1 MNSPMTNADPA
12 SNQQVVV
19 FPPDRGIG
27 VLDVV
32 PPYPVGFKLQSDGAL
47 GININM
53 VHGDR
58 DGLLVYILAYL
69 NMAIGDNIKVYIETK
84 NAPVAEFSV
93 TDAHFDA
100 EGKAKNIPFYISAK
114 DMEARFLPLQPEN
127 KAFWFEVQRVSGNPS
142 EGSPPVQMFYKH
154 PAPGEADTD
163 GGKPFNQGLKRPV
176 TLESVVDQTVINDGM
191 SVTVMKYFNQS
202 IGDVVVLA
210 FGSLLL
216 EFTVTELGDIAFD
229 LTPEMLATLAPT
241 DSLVVRWEVFD
252 VVENSSGWS
261 DALILKFKPGI
272 VLLTAPIFELADMD
286 NVVHHDWLLG
296 GTMPILV
303 TGVFAARDVIEL
315 LLEGFTEGGD
325 PVSHTY
331 TQTLTVAGR
340 SLNIP
345 VENNKVQNVIRGCL
359 RATYTLT
366 RAGKTTLSKPADIT
380 ITGGAF
386 KLGPPT
392 VSPLENDTL
401 PVDTVRATAQFAEY
415 WPLKTGAVVE
425 LLWQTTDDAGVPILF
440 IFGQLVTDPT
450 LPIVFEVLAKYIVPH
465 PSAPLTVQCA
475 ITNPGEVRVVS
486 DLLRLKIGDE
496 KAIVLAPPTLVGVQ
510 GPIDPLGEDRTI
522 RVEYPARIAG
532 DRARLVQM
540 RAPAGSPS
548 FALTTLNQNNR
559 ANWVL
564 DIGFRVA
571 NQGTTPAMRWNL
583 NRDGKKIASSPGG
596 SFEIAPIAPGDSR
609 LPTPSISGVSGVLE
623 VNKLT
628 AANLLEVDPWPGQTQ
643 GQAKFLIF
651 QGTHKNGT
659 TVSYQA
665 LDGELTG
672 AELGSKTALLL
683 AWFSEL
689 KDETLLDIYFSVRL
703 GPEQTPLS
711 FPTQTYL
718 VESLV
723 ELQPV
728 INSLLDPQEREV
740 TQGSETVAT
749 TITVYGHGSDNEKIQ
764 ILVNDVVVETVRT
777 DASGN
782 FVQEVT
788 AEVYDE
794 SNTIQ
799 LRALYGSNYSSPTR
813 SYILRRPL
821 QIPTHQMN
829 LHGYRVYTGW
839 PTTGRPFPGNTE
851 TRTAQYGVGTPRFS
865 SSAPGVATVDA
876 NGNVTG
882 LRNGVA
888 WIYVQDQFTTLE
900 FYVSVANVYTLV
912 KLGYGLDV
920 AASVRWMNSVPG
932 SQSVVHAFSAMQQV
946 YGPEDNWQL
955 SPRDAWGMC
964 YPAACPAGY
973 NYAFSWRNGGL
984 NCGRDHQTYL
994 YSPWCLRP
1002 Y

>member
-12 SNQQVVV
+12 SNQQIVV

-27 VLDVV
+27 VLAVV
-32 PPYPVGFKLQSDGAL
+32 PPYPVGFKPQSDGAL

-84 NAPVAEFSV
+84 NAPVADFSV

-100 EGKAKNIPFYISAK
+100 EGNAKNIPFYISTK
-114 DMEARFLPLQPEN
+114 DMEARFLPPEN
-127 KAFWFEVQRVSGNPS
+127 KDFWFEVQRVSGNPS

-163 GGKPFNQGLKRPV
+163 GGKPFNQGLKLPIAS
-176 TLESVVDQTVINDGM
+176 ESVVDQTVIDDGM
-191 SVTVMKYFNQS
+191 FVTVLEYFNQS

-216 EFTVTELGDIAFD
+216 ETTVTALGDVVFELIPD
-229 LTPEMLATLAPT
+229 ELATLAPT
-241 DSLVVRWEVFD
+241 NSLVVRWEVFD
-252 VVENSSGWS
+252 VVENASGWS
-261 DALILKFKPGI
+261 DALILTFKPGV
-272 VLLTAPIFELADMD
+272 VLLTAPIFELADLD

-303 TGVFAARDVIEL
+303 TGVFAANDVVVL
-315 LLEGFTEGGD
+315 LLKGFTEGGD
-325 PVSHTY
+325 PVSHIY
-331 TQTLTVAGR
+331 TQTLTVASR
-340 SLNIP
+340 TLNFP
-345 VENNKVQNVIRGCL
+345 VENHRVQNVIRGSL
-359 RATYTLT
+359 RATYELT
-366 RAGKTTLSKPADIT
+366 RAGKTQCSKPADIT

-386 KLGPPT
+386 KLGLPT

-401 PVDTVRATAQFAEY
+401 PVDTVTATAQFADY
-415 WPLKTGAVVE
+415 WPLKEGALVQ
-425 LLWQTTDDAGVPILF
+425 LLWQTTDDAGIAVLIIL
-440 IFGQLVTDPT
+440 QQVVTDPT
-450 LPIVFEVLAKYIVPH
+450 LPIVFTVEAKYIAPH

-475 ITNPGEVRVVS
+475 ITNPEEVRVVS
-486 DLLRLKIGDE
+486 DLLRLQIGDE
-496 KAIVLAPPTLVGVQ
+496 KAIELAPPTLVGVQ

-532 DRARLVQM
+532 DQARLVQM
-540 RAPAGSPS
+540 RAPAAPPP
-548 FALTTLNQNNR
+548 FDLTTLNQNNR

-564 DIGFRVA
+564 DVRFRVA
-571 NQGTTPAMRWNL
+571 NQGTRIQKRWNL
-583 NRDGKKIASSPGG
+583 RRDGKKVASSPGAY
-596 SFEIAPIAPGDSR
+596 FEIAPIAPGDSR
-609 LPTPSISGVSGVLE
+609 LPTPRISGVSGVLE

-651 QGTHKNGT
+651 EGTHKNGT

-665 LDGELTG
+665 LEGELTG
-672 AELGSKTALLL
+672 AEQGSRTALFL
-683 AWFSEL
+683 AWLIEL
-689 KDETLLDIYFSVRL
+689 KDETELHIVFSVRL
-703 GPEQTPLS
+703 GQGQEPLP

-728 INSLLDPQEREV
+728 ITSLQDPQEREV

-749 TITVYGHGSDNEKIQ
+749 TITVYGHGSDNEQIQ
-764 ILVNDVVVETVRT
+764 ILVNGVVVETVRT

-782 FVQEVT
+782 FVQAVT
-788 AEVYDE
+788 AEVYDD

-839 PTTGRPFPGNTE
+839 RTTGRDFPGNTE
-851 TRTAQYGVGTPRFS
+851 TRTAQNGVGTRRFS
-865 SSAPGVATVDA
+865 SSNTGVATVDA
-876 NGNVTG
+876 NGKVTG

>member
-1 MNSPMTNADPA
+1 MTNADPA
-12 SNQQVVV
+12 SNQQIVV

-27 VLDVV
+27 VLAVA
-32 PPYPVGFKLQSDGAL
+32 PPYPVGFKPQRDGAL

-100 EGKAKNIPFYISAK
+100 EGKAKNIPFYISTK
-114 DMEARFLPLQPEN
+114 DMEARFLQSEN
-127 KAFWFEVQRVSGNPS
+127 KPFWFEVERVSGNGT
-142 EGSPPVQMFYKH
+142 EESPPVSMFYKH

-163 GGKPFNQGLKRPV
+163 GGKPFNQGLKLPIAS
-176 TLESVVDQTVINDGM
+176 ESFVDQTVIDDGM
-191 SVTVMKYFNQS
+191 FVTVPEYFNQS

-216 EFTVTELGDIAFD
+216 ESTVTALGDVVFE

-241 DSLVVRWEVFD
+241 NSLVVRWEVFD

-261 DALILKFKPGI
+261 DALILTFKPGM
-272 VLLTAPIFELADMD
+272 VLLTAPIFELADLD

-303 TGVFAARDVIEL
+303 TGVFAANDVVVL
-315 LLEGFTEGGD
+315 LLEGVTKGGD
-325 PVSHTY
+325 PVRHIY

-340 SLNIP
+340 TLNFP
-345 VENNKVQNVIRGCL
+345 VENHRVQNVIRGSL

-366 RAGKTTLSKPADIT
+366 RAGKTQCSKPADIT

-401 PVDTVRATAQFAEY
+401 PVDTVRATAQFADY
-415 WPLKTGAVVE
+415 WPLKPGAVVE
-425 LLWQTTDDAGVPILF
+425 LLWQTTDDAGIPILI
-440 IFGQLVTDPT
+440 IFRQLVTDPT
-450 LPIVFEVLAKYIVPH
+450 LPIVFEVLAKYIAPH

-496 KAIVLAPPTLVGVQ
+496 KAIVLAPPTLVGVT
-510 GPIDPLGEDRTI
+510 GPIDPLAEDRTI

-532 DRARLVQM
+532 DQARLVQM
-540 RAPAGSPS
+540 KAPASPPS
-548 FALTTLNQNNR
+548 FALTTLNHNNR
-559 ANWVL
+559 ANWML
-564 DIGFRVA
+564 DSRFLVA
-571 NQGTTPAMRWNL
+571 NHGTTVQLRWNL
-583 NRDGKKIASSPGG
+583 RRNGKKIASSPGAD
-596 SFEIAPIAPGDSR
+596 FEIAPIAPGDSR
-609 LPTPSISGVSGVLE
+609 LPTPRISEVSGVLE

-643 GQAKFLIF
+643 GQAKFLRF
-651 QGTHKNGT
+651 QGTHKSGT

-672 AELGSKTALLL
+672 AEQGSRTALFL
-683 AWFSEL
+683 AWLIEL
-689 KDETLLDIYFSVRL
+689 KDETDLHIDFSVRL
-703 GPEQTPLS
+703 GPEQAPLP

-728 INSLLDPQEREV
+728 ITSLQDPQGREV
-740 TQGSETVAT
+740 TQSSETIAT
-749 TITVYGHGSDNEKIQ
+749 TITVHGHGSINEQIQ
-764 ILVNDVVVETVRT
+764 ILVNDVVVETVYT
-777 DASGN
+777 DARGD
-782 FVQEVT
+782 FVQDVT
-788 AEVYDE
+788 AEAYDD

-799 LRALYGSNYSSPTR
+799 LRACYGKKYSSPTR

-821 QIPTHQMN
+821 HIPTHQMN

-865 SSAPGVATVDA
+865 SSNTGVATVDA

-888 WIYVQDQFTTLE
+888 WIYVQDQFTSLE

-912 KLGYGLDV
+912 KHDRGLDV

-964 YPAACPAGY
+964 YPAACAAGY